1 MSIVMNLRYTGKGG
15 NARAFAEEMEKS
27 GIAARIRKE
36 EGNEGYEYF
45 YPAADSETVLL
56 IDRWRNK
63 EALDAHH
70 ASPEMK
76 EIANM
81 IYRIVTEKESAV
93 PSVKKEAIA
102 LMKRFIK

>member
-76 EIANM
+76 EIAKLRDKFDLHM
-81 IYRIVTEKESAV
+81 RVE
-93 PSVKKEAIA
+93 
-102 LMKRFIK
+102 RFIPVEEQTEDDPFIRK